1 MSQENVEIVRRL
13 FDYPPEQLQTLIRH
27 GSAVSGHPWLS
38 LWHPECVLEEL
49 AEVPDSAAYHGR
61 EGVMRYFQQ
70 AGESWDD
77 VRYTP
82 TEILDGSDGV
92 LAATDMWARSKA
104 GVEVQMRVY
113 QVFRLRD
120 GMIVYVT
127 GYTDREQALEAVGLW
142 E

>member
-13 FDYPPEQLQTLIRH
+13 FEGWPEVQLLRQD
-27 GSAVSGHPWLS
+27 GDKSAHSWLS
-38 LWHPECVLEEL
+38 LWHPECALEEL
-49 AEVPDSAAYHGR
+49 AEVPDAAAYQGR
-61 EGVMRYFQQ
+61 EGVARYFRQL
-70 AGESWDD
+70 GELWDD

-82 TEILDGSDGV
+82 AEILEGSDGV
-92 LAATDMWARSKA
+92 LATTDMWTRSKA
-104 GVEVQMRVY
+104 GVEAQMHVY

-127 GYTDREQALEAVGLW
+127 AYIDRAQALEAVGLS